1 MKNKVSEIIVKA
13 AIKHN
18 NKIYTGYNHGECFGE
33 LPTGAVMQDSKQGF
47 VTNEGRFVNRKEA
60 YKIATT
66 AHQITAL
73 GGTPAN
79 YTTTLISEDLQL
91 NWLHTKD
98 QQILDLQEEKDLLVR
113 ALKKVLVENIGIEKL
128 MEFERFNG
136 ISYYDDL
143 LNRVRRGE

>member
-1 MKNKVSEIIVKA
+1 MKNKSSERIVKA

-18 NKIYTGYNHGECFGE
+18 KQIYTGYNHGECFGE
-33 LPTGAVMQDSKQGF
+33 LPTGAVMKHSEQGF
-47 VTNEGRFVNRKEA
+47 ITNEGRFVNRKEA
-60 YKIATT
+60 YRIATE
-66 AHQITAL
+66 ANQITAL
-73 GGTPAN
+73 GGTPTN

-98 QQILDLQEEKDLLVR
+98 QQISDIQEEKDLLER
-113 ALKKVLVENIGIEKL
+113 ALRKVLIENIGTEKL

-143 LNRVRRGE
+143 LDRVRRGE